1 LFIVDET
8 NWLGI
13 PDTGG
18 SYMLLSTE
26 TDGTSQAR
34 GETIPFHDL
43 PTRDNELNEALC
55 KRNSAYLLELLSCT
69 LYTLQV
75 KFCSMFI

>member
-18 SYMLLSTE
+18 SYVLLSIATN
-26 TDGTSQAR
+26 GMSQAR
-34 GETIPFHDL
+34 GETIPFHD
-43 PTRDNELNEALC
+43 PPPRDNELNEALC

-69 LYTLQV
+69 RC
-75 KFCSMFI
+75 K